1 MELRCIISV
10 TALIN
15 GHVALIY
22 ESCSVRTSIILC
34 GVKVPWWAAQRR
46 FRLILIIFIRLNPLL
61 DARVAADCLEIRII
75 EYLSVAYVDF
85 SLALV
90 RHH

>member
-1 MELRCIISV
+1 M
-10 TALIN
+10 TLI
-15 GHVALIY
+15 H
-22 ESCSVRTSIILC
+22 ESCSVSTSIILC
-34 GVKVPWWAAQRR
+34 GVKVPRWAAQSR
-46 FRLILIIFIRLNPLL
+46 FRLILINFIRINPLL
-61 DARVAADCLEIRII
+61 DSRVAADCLEIRII